1 MGLHGHFL
9 CRAVEVVLSFNSGYT
24 PRELLYDKPQYG
36 VVLALGFG
44 CNFLYL
50 KLIDAE

>member
-1 MGLHGHFL
+1 MGT
-9 CRAVEVVLSFNSGYT
+9 SFAESWRWSFHLIVGYT

-36 VVLALGFG
+36 VALALGFG